1 MFIILCQKNQDSNLW
16 CFDYSFSEELEVSG
30 EPLMHQ
36 ATAVIDA
43 VLAKRYAHVPEVI
56 SIIFDHVHVKGADVV
71 IEYKEPS
78 LGGSLYVTTEVSGL
92 TEKSDQDVWLC
103 SVLTYFYPDPPKK
116 LYVLITEEEEMHLN

>member
-43 VLAKRYAHVPEVI
+43 VLAKRYTHVPEVI
-56 SIIFDHVHVKGADVV
+56 SIIFDHVYVEGADVV

-78 LGGSLYVTTEVSGL
+78 LGGSLYVTTEVLGL
-92 TEKSDQDVWLC
+92 TKKSDQDVWLC
-103 SVLTYFYPDPPKK
+103 PVLTYFYPDPPKK

>member
-1 MFIILCQKNQDSNLW
+1 
-16 CFDYSFSEELEVSG
+16 
-30 EPLMHQ
+30 MHQ

-56 SIIFDHVHVKGADVV
+56 SIIFDHVYVKGADVV

-103 SVLTYFYPDPPKK
+103 SVLTYFYPNPPKK

>member
-56 SIIFDHVHVKGADVV
+56 SIVFDHVYVKGADVV
-71 IEYKEPS
+71 IKYKEPS